1 METTKMFAHSGT
13 RDLKSVS
20 KENVKSSQLTR
31 LLVPASCHDYS
42 WLVAHFNLACFI
54 FPTML
59 SVGRRPTERKEETVL
74 MSPRRLNAKLQA
86 PVVQKLGIALSC
98 IE

>member
-1 METTKMFAHSGT
+1 MKTTKMFAHYGT

-42 WLVAHFNLACFI
+42 WLVAHFNLARFI

-74 MSPRRLNAKLQA
+74 TSPRRLNAKLQA